1 MAVFNARYAC
11 AGCPARLPQSASS
24 ALCCAKPAPDA
35 ARPPEANACASGRPA
50 RRASCAE
57 RSGIAKRSRDAAR
70 QAEAAYMPKIIKRL
84 RNFGYRVPFL
94 RRRFE
99 LEDILLVGVAVGG
112 SFAVVLGW
120 ILWVHWRIL

>member
-1 MAVFNARYAC
+1 MQLYATAKRADNAQ
-11 AGCPARLPQSASS
+11 GSS
-24 ALCCAKPAPDA
+24 AKPRNA
-35 ARPPEANACASGRPA
+35 ARASH
-50 RRASCAE
+50 
-57 RSGIAKRSRDAAR
+57 
-70 QAEAAYMPKIIKRL
+70 MPKVIKRL

>member
-1 MAVFNARYAC
+1 MAESARLDTLQLYSDDSR
-11 AGCPARLPQSASS
+11 AGCALPG
-24 ALCCAKPAPDA
+24 KPRNA
-35 ARPPEANACASGRPA
+35 ARASR
-50 RRASCAE
+50 
-57 RSGIAKRSRDAAR
+57 
-70 QAEAAYMPKIIKRL
+70 YMPKIIKRL